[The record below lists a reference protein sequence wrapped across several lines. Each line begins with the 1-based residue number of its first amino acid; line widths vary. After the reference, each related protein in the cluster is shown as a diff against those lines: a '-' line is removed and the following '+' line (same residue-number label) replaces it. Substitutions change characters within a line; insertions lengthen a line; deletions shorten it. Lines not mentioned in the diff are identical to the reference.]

1 MVSYVIN
8 EEKKNMSKKDINFR
22 KLEIIR
28 RVATLCTDDQISKID
43 DFIFDLWNKEEEQEK
58 KDRKEF
64 EEWKQK
70 KLDEEIPF

>member
-70 KLDEEIPF
+70 KLDEEMPF